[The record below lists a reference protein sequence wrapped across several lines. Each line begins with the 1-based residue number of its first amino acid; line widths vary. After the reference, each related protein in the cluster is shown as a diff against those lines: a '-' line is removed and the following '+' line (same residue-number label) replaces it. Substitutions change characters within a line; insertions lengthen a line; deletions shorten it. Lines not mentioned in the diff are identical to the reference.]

1 MTLSQKGGK
10 RCRRLSVWISG
21 RVLSE
26 CVRNPRLCPQYIGR
40 KVRETENIMPLKFHR
55 FASYYLSWTFK
66 HIHMHIYMYTDTY
79 IHIDT
84 GMYTYTML
92 MSTHINKQ
100 RHTDIYNSCT

>member
-66 HIHMHIYMYTDTY
+66 HIHMHIYTCTHKTTYAHIYMYTHRDWYTDTY
-79 IHIDT
+79 THT
-84 GMYTYTML
+84 YMYTHMH
-92 MSTHINKQ
+92 THV
-100 RHTDIYNSCT
+100 